1 MITLQPFQRSHMKK
15 LIEWIDSPEFLLQWG
30 GPIFTYPLDEKQ
42 IERYIEEPDRYIY
55 SVVDQETETIIG
67 HISLGKID
75 RENRSARVGKVL
87 VGASSARGKGIG
99 QRMMRDILAIAFDD
113 MKLHRV
119 SLGVFSFNEPA
130 IACYGKVGFKKD
142 GLLRD
147 LRKMGDDYWSLWEMS
162 MLEDEWEETRT
173 SLDRLG

>member
-1 MITLQPFQRSHMKK
+1 MITLQPFQRTHMKK

-42 IERYIEEPDRYIY
+42 IERYMEEPDRYIY

-67 HISLGKID
+67 HISLGRID
-75 RENRSARVGKVL
+75 RANRSARVGKVL
-87 VGASSARGKGIG
+87 VGDPSARGKGVG
-99 QRMMRDILAIAFDD
+99 ERMMREILAIAFDD

-130 IACYGKVGFKKD
+130 IACYEKVSFKRD

-162 MLEDEWEETRT
+162 MLEDEWKENRSSER
-173 SLDRLG
+173 

>member
-15 LIEWIDSPEFLLQWG
+15 LIEWIETPEFLLQWG
-30 GPIFTYPLDEKQ
+30 GPNFTFPLDENQ
-42 IERYIEEPDRYIY
+42 IERYMEEADRYIY

-67 HISLGKID
+67 HISLGRID
-75 RENRSARVGKVL
+75 KENRSARAGKVL
-87 VGASSARGKGIG
+87 VGDPNARGKGIG
-99 QRMMRDILAIAFDD
+99 RQMMTAILKIAFDE
-113 MKLHRV
+113 MHLHRV

-130 IACYGKVGFKKD
+130 IRCYEKVGFQKD

-162 MLEDEWEETRT
+162 MLENEWEEIRP
-173 SLDRLG
+173 S

>member
-1 MITLQPFQRSHMKK
+1 MITLQVFQQSHMHK

-30 GPIFTYPLDEKQ
+30 GPIFTYPLNEKQ
-42 IERYIEEPDRYIY
+42 LERYMEEPDRYIY
-55 SVVDQETETIIG
+55 SVAEQETGEVIG
-67 HISLGKID
+67 HISLGRID
-75 RENRSARVGKVL
+75 RANRSARVGKVL
-87 VGASSARGKGIG
+87 VGEPSARGKGIG
-99 QRMMRDILAIAFDD
+99 ERMMRDILAIAFDD

-130 IACYGKVGFKKD
+130 IACYEKVGFKRD

-162 MLEDEWEETRT
+162 MLEDEWGENRFSE
-173 SLDRLG
+173 L